1 MQFLQSRLI
10 LAVIFVILCDFKFAY
25 CILIDHAW
33 YVTVIAS
40 DILIEKDNAPDAFFW
55 LLYFMIVSC
64 FQNCFWNCNYW
75 VRRSVV
81 KIIIECCQHSSFE
94 KLGYVY
100 NRMNTIHMY
109 HHYHWNLWLKIILQL
124 SHFVFEAKIVIRES
138 FHKRILSNS

>member
-109 HHYHWNLWLKIILQL
+109 HHYQL
-124 SHFVFEAKIVIRES
+124 SLEFMIKNNTTVES
-138 FHKRILSNS
+138 FCIWGQNCH